1 VYDSW
6 QLSWSP
12 FSSVSD
18 LWPFFQLSEFHPSYL
33 LQAIHLYGT
42 RSSSSPNTSY
52 FSYHY
57 VAFHRNYH
65 YSNFSKSILFRMSTL
80 SKTVVLNLGL
90 IEPQGY
96 SESVPRVRQFCS
108 LSSDPLC
115 RWYSFYA
122 YVLNLKEKKGTF
134 YFPKYEGSSECMYGT
149 CGVQYLQKC

>member
-1 VYDSW
+1 MTLENYL
-6 QLSWSP
+6 LS
-12 FSSVSD
+12 SSSFIEPCTIPGNSHGHLFLVFPIFG
-18 LWPFFQLSEFHPSYL
+18 LFFQLSEFHPSYL

-115 RWYSFYA
+115 R
-122 YVLNLKEKKGTF
+122 
-134 YFPKYEGSSECMYGT
+134 
-149 CGVQYLQKC
+149 